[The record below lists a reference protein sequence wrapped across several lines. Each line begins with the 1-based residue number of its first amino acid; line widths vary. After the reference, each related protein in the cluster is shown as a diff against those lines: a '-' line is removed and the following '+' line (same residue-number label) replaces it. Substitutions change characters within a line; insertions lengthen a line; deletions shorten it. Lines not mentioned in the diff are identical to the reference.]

1 MTDPGQPTANP
12 PATPALQFDRV
23 ESTADTASG
32 ATATSV
38 EGILCASCGAVMLDE
53 YYSIGGKSICA
64 NCRTSVETTRATSR
78 TPKAFGKA
86 LVFGLGAALAGAAVY
101 YAVIALLDLEIGIV
115 AILIG
120 WMVGRAIQKA
130 LPGGGL
136 RRYQL
141 LAVVLTYF
149 AVGMAYMA
157 VGVQEMWK
165 DAAAKKR
172 DSATVV
178 AQQGTQ
184 DSATV
189 VAQQAKPA
197 ASPSA
202 TSQAGVDEPAE
213 KKSGSILLA
222 IGALIAFAF
231 SLPVIA
237 IFSGGSG
244 ILTALIIA
252 IGLRQAWQMSGAP
265 ALKITGPFRVGGEAT
280 AAAAS

>member
-1 MTDPGQPTANP
+1 MTDPGQP
-12 PATPALQFDRV
+12 PATPAAPELQFDRL
-23 ESTADTASG
+23 EPTSDATSG
-32 ATATSV
+32 AAAPSV
-38 EGILCASCGAVMLDE
+38 DGILCASCGAVMLDE

-64 NCRTSVETTRATSR
+64 NCRTSVENTRATSR

-86 LVFGLGAALAGAAVY
+86 FVFGLGAALAGAAVY

-141 LAVVLTYF
+141 LAIVLTYF

-157 VGVQEMWK
+157 VGIQEMVK
-165 DAAAKKR
+165 DRAAKKQDAAA
-172 DSATVV
+172 V
-178 AQQGTQ
+178 AAPQGKQ
-184 DSATV
+184 DSAA
-189 VAQQAKPA
+189 VASQEGQSA
-197 ASPSA
+197 ASSSAASKTDDAPS
-202 TSQAGVDEPAE
+202 EE
-213 KKSGSILLA
+213 KKGGSVLLA
-222 IGALIAFAF
+222 IGALLAFAF

-244 ILTALIIA
+244 VLTALIIA
-252 IGLRQAWQMSGAP
+252 IGLRQAWQMTGAP
-265 ALKITGPFRVGGEAT
+265 ALKITGPFRVGGDAI
-280 AAAAS
+280 AAGAS